1 MNLLAENVKEAV
13 KRVGERRKNERAKLR
28 NYLLELDTDVSMEQ
42 AEGTYFRIVRIHF
55 DREGCGNGFLP
66 MFEKEL
72 KTVFLQH
79 DISMTATLL
88 DPFCLILL
96 LGSEEE
102 KRWKKIEPILLSALN
117 KFTSDGTLG
126 GYFVSNGTRGSGKE
140 GILRSYHEAKEAAK
154 ALSWLGWGKSVCF
167 EEARWNFLNRSEIG

>member
-1 MNLLAENVKEAV
+1 MKTLEEIGKSAKAAEPVLRIMGTNQKNEALLHVAEKLLEEKAFVLAENVKEAV

-42 AEGTYFRIVRIHF
+42 ADGTYFRIVRIHF

-72 KTVFLQH
+72 KAAFLQH

-126 GYFVSNGTRGSGKE
+126 
-140 GILRSYHEAKEAAK
+140 
-154 ALSWLGWGKSVCF
+154 
-167 EEARWNFLNRSEIG
+167 

>member
-1 MNLLAENVKEAV
+1 
-13 KRVGERRKNERAKLR
+13 
-28 NYLLELDTDVSMEQ
+28 
-42 AEGTYFRIVRIHF
+42 
-55 DREGCGNGFLP
+55 

-72 KTVFLQH
+72 KAAFLQH

-140 GILRSYHEAKEAAK
+140 EILRSYHEAKRGSESAFPGLDGEK
-154 ALSWLGWGKSVCF
+154 VCALKKC
-167 EEARWNFLNRSEIG
+167 RRNFPGNRSGNRMVKNSWMFFIIC